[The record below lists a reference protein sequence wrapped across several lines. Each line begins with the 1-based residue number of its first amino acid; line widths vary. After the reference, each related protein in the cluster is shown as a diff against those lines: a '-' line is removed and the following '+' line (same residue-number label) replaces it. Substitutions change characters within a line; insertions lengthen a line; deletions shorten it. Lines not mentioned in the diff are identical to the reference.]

1 MKANFLNR
9 TSVGILDHTE
19 ALEFKFMSLDNDL
32 IVVENGFQ
40 VLHFLPLHATY
51 RSNSYVDISH
61 SGLEII

>member
-1 MKANFLNR
+1 MKANFLNC
-9 TSVGILDHTE
+9 TSIGILDHTG

-40 VLHFLPLHATY
+40 VLHLLPLHAAY
-51 RSNSYVDISH
+51 RSDSNVDISH